1 MHLDMEFK
9 ILLFNNRLK
18 IRAQIQEIDSRV
30 STKNKA
36 NIWSLVNSSTQF
48 T

>member
-1 MHLDMEFK
+1 MHLDMEFN

-18 IRAQIQEIDSRV
+18 ISAQIQEIDSRV